1 LPRHPLFK
9 PYLALAAVCFFWGTT
24 YLGIRMS
31 LESFPPLVL
40 VSARFIL
47 SGSILV
53 TAALARGA
61 RLPRGRDL
69 LIAALSGIL
78 ILAIGNGC
86 LTFAELLIP
95 SGLAGLI
102 STLSPFWLVGIEA
115 AMPGGERLH
124 APTIFGM
131 IVGFGGV
138 ALLMSGATMSGEVG
152 SGVFGRAAW
161 SGFLLLQVG
170 MVAWTGGSLYQRRQR
185 ADAHPIVVGAVQQLF
200 SGLAVLPL
208 ALAFGSHHVAWST
221 RGISALFYLV
231 TFGSIV
237 GYSAYAYA
245 LDRLPVA
252 VVSVYSYVNSVV
264 AVALGWL
271 FYREPFGAREAAAML
286 VIFAGVGLV
295 KWQSGKAA
303 LARMEAEA

>member
-1 LPRHPLFK
+1 LRHHPGIRAYF
-9 PYLALAAVCFFWGTT
+9 ALVAVCFFWGTT
-24 YLGIRMS
+24 YLGIRMA
-31 LESFPPLVL
+31 LETFPPLVL
-40 VSARFIL
+40 VSTRFIL

-53 TAALARGA
+53 AAALARGA
-61 RLPRGRDL
+61 RLPRGREL

-78 ILAIGNGC
+78 ILGIGNGC

-138 ALLMSGATMSGEVG
+138 ALLLSGEVG
-152 SGVFGRAAW
+152 SGVFGHAAW

-170 MVAWTGGSLYQRRQR
+170 MVAWSGGSLYQRRQR

-208 ALAFGSHHVAWST
+208 AIVSGNHHVAWSA
-221 RGISALFYLV
+221 RGVAALFYLV

-252 VVSVYSYVNSVV
+252 VVSVYPYVNSVV

-271 FYREPFGAREAAAML
+271 FYREPFGVRAAAAML

-303 LARMEAEA
+303 LARMEMEA

>member
-1 LPRHPLFK
+1 M
-9 PYLALAAVCFFWGTT
+9 CFFWGTT
-24 YLGIRMS
+24 YLGIRMA
-31 LESFPPLVL
+31 LETFPPLVL
-40 VSARFIL
+40 VSTRFIL

-53 TAALARGA
+53 AAALARGA
-61 RLPRGRDL
+61 RLPRGREL
-69 LIAALSGIL
+69 VIAALSGIL
-78 ILAIGNGC
+78 ILGIGNGC

-102 STLSPFWLVGIEA
+102 STLSPFWLVGIEV

-138 ALLMSGATMSGEVG
+138 ALLLSGEVG
-152 SGVFGRAAW
+152 AGVFGHAAW
-161 SGFLLLQVG
+161 SGFLLIQAG
-170 MVAWTGGSLYQRRQR
+170 MVAWSGGSLYQRRQR

-208 ALAFGSHHVAWST
+208 AVVSGNHHVAWSA
-221 RGISALFYLV
+221 RGVAALFYLV

-252 VVSVYSYVNSVV
+252 VVSVYPYVNSVV

-295 KWQSGKAA
+295 KWQSGKAG
-303 LARMEAEA
+303 LARMEVEA